1 MKYKTFQPGQPIYG
15 NLSME
20 TTDSGSVLDLT
31 HVDPTGASGM
41 RAKNIRKNISVN
53 LFKSDKT
60 HAARMAVDSGLSE
73 VVVESDPEG
82 DGNIEG
88 TAFIQATTAAVKSV
102 IVAHLGI
109 GTGQVMDS
117 VDDEGAHTSAQATS
131 TGGGCTMQCDVGYH
145 QAGMMIFRSEPN
157 TLGQLEVTDA
167 VSIETLPD
175 TARLSITAGV
185 VQGGNHADGWSLLQA
200 DGTCFMQGTSSE
212 GLPPGEPVVGDLRM
226 GTTLSSSNIAL
237 GDVTGDGLVDMTCTR
252 DPLTQESEVVM
263 SAKAGGRSSIMRCS
277 DASCRLVMVD
287 GTMGLDDTGLV
298 LDGTGDGKIGLGVS
312 NPTEVIEHSSGAHL
326 TAGGVW
332 TNASDVALKENFR
345 EVDGDDLLDRIDR
358 LPILRWNYR
367 AESDDV
373 THIGPTAQD
382 FKRLFDVGDNDRS
395 ISTVDPSGIALAAI
409 QVLHRENDEL
419 REQNLELKNRLDE
432 LNRKLDRVLSRQ

>member
-1 MKYKTFQPGQPIYG
+1 
-15 NLSME
+15 
-20 TTDSGSVLDLT
+20 
-31 HVDPTGASGM
+31 
-41 RAKNIRKNISVN
+41 
-53 LFKSDKT
+53 
-60 HAARMAVDSGLSE
+60 
-73 VVVESDPEG
+73 
-82 DGNIEG
+82 
-88 TAFIQATTAAVKSV
+88 
-102 IVAHLGI
+102 
-109 GTGQVMDS
+109 
-117 VDDEGAHTSAQATS
+117 
-131 TGGGCTMQCDVGYH
+131 
-145 QAGMMIFRSEPN
+145 
-157 TLGQLEVTDA
+157 
-167 VSIETLPD
+167 
-175 TARLSITAGV
+175 
-185 VQGGNHADGWSLLQA
+185 
-200 DGTCFMQGTSSE
+200 
-212 GLPPGEPVVGDLRM
+212 
-226 GTTLSSSNIAL
+226 
-237 GDVTGDGLVDMTCTR
+237 
-252 DPLTQESEVVM
+252 
-263 SAKAGGRSSIMRCS
+263 
-277 DASCRLVMVD
+277 MVD

-332 TNASDVALKENFR
+332 TNASDVAIKENFR